1 MFHYTKKAGKACRW
15 VAAVKKGGKSMFESE
30 TSESLHRHGNC
41 ADLTNEQDWECSIT
55 FKNGGKTLYMGN
67 TGEKGRKTKV
77 SLNGKKEKK
86 TMWTLTREFK

>member
-1 MFHYTKKAGKACRW
+1 
-15 VAAVKKGGKSMFESE
+15 MFESE